1 MAPKTSVLAICIV
14 PLLVA
19 GASLE
24 ILNSTVPANTAP
36 PVLASYVSLAVEFVD
51 FANYSGRVIQ
61 SRNKVPQSP
70 NK

>member
-1 MAPKTSVLAICIV
+1 MALKTSVLAICIV

-24 ILNSTVPANTAP
+24 ILSSTVPANTAP

-51 FANYSGRVIQ
+51 FVNYSGRVLQ
-61 SRNKVPQSP
+61 ST
-70 NK
+70 